1 MTNGMV
7 TLLFRRIPLHL
18 DRHRVAQKMAS
29 TGLDGDA
36 IEPGSLGSGTVG
48 IGSVLRVL
56 RPCCVA
62 RRLGVKPA
70 TVLPQSKD
78 FASPSIFW

>member
-7 TLLFRRIPLHL
+7 TLPFRRIPLHNL
-18 DRHRVAQKMAS
+18 DRHRIAQKMAS

-36 IEPGSLGSGTVG
+36 IEPGSLGGSGTVG

-56 RPCCVA
+56 HEALLRC
-62 RRLGVKPA
+62 
-70 TVLPQSKD
+70 
-78 FASPSIFW
+78 